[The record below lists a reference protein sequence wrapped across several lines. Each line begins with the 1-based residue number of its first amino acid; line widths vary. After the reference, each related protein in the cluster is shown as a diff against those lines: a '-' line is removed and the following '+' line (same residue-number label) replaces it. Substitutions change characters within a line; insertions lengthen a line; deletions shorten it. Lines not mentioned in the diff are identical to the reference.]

1 MQGGSELPESVA
13 WIWRGYDPNKTQDTY
28 PMDEAEKAKPVF
40 RVHIFNR
47 E

>member
-1 MQGGSELPESVA
+1 MRLPSRA
-13 WIWRGYDPNKTQDTY
+13 LWRGYDPAITQDAST
-28 PMDEAEKAKPVF
+28 MDEQEKSEPVF